1 MESLVGFVNVLA
13 PVFSCCHEQRE
24 QDELMGY
31 LNKYLH
37 LPQCQSFIVN
47 HVRNLKSGNT
57 EELQQIGQELMQRGQ
72 FDLAKQINTLVSRE
86 GGISEELYTRLES
99 YFKSADFYKDVEN
112 NLIGFTRKI

>member
-1 MESLVGFVNVLA
+1 MESGAGFVNVLA

-37 LPQCQSFIVN
+37 LPQCQNFIVN

-72 FDLAKQINTLVSRE
+72 PDLAKQINSLVSGE
-86 GGISEELYTRLES
+86 VGISEELYTQLES
-99 YFKSADFYKDVEN
+99 YFKSAEFYKDVEN
-112 NLIGFTRKI
+112 KLTCFTRKV

>member
-31 LNKYLH
+31 MNKYLH
-37 LPQCQSFIVN
+37 FPQCQSFIIN

-57 EELQQIGQELMQRGQ
+57 EELQQISQELMQRGQ
-72 FDLAKQINTLVSRE
+72 IDLANQLNTLVS
-86 GGISEELYTRLES
+86 GKAGISEELYTRLES
-99 YFKSADFYKDVEN
+99 YFKSAEFYKDVED
-112 NLIGFTRKI
+112 NLTGFTRKV